1 MNFFC
6 TQSTD
11 QKFPLES
18 SGFTSLLFG
27 LSARTRFVQPNLSYA
42 RFRLSS
48 TLSTLRWFP
57 IQATCVIHNDN
68 GSLANWRDEID
79 LLFSW
84 NTCDIWC
91 MMAD

>member
-6 TQSTD
+6 IQSTD

-27 LSARTRFVQPNLSYA
+27 LSARTRFVQPSLSYA
-42 RFRLSS
+42 LFALSS

-57 IQATCVIHNDN
+57 IQATCVVPNDN
-68 GSLANWRDEID
+68 GSSAVWRDEPD
-79 LLFSW
+79 LLFS
-84 NTCDIWC
+84 
-91 MMAD
+91 